1 MKIKLFTVPNLLT
14 LSNLLCGAFAS
25 LAALVYGSLEWAFWL
40 IVLAAVFDFFDGF
53 VARLLKCPSA
63 IGVELDS
70 LADMVSFGFAPS
82 AVVYAMTVGG
92 MAEGTPVWIRLVA
105 TFVCFVMAAFS
116 ALRLAKFNI
125 DETQHTEFCGLPTP
139 ANALFFSSLGFIGV
153 RTGLDFGGWPLL
165 IVVVA
170 MSWLLVSPV
179 RMFALKFRG
188 FGWRGNQIRYLFLLL
203 CVAVIASLRIYAI
216 PVIILLYI
224 LISAIRWGMQAN
236 RGGQEPAEAQAAEE
250 RTDEEARS
258 ALDDAPKAE

>member
-14 LSNLLCGAFAS
+14 LSNLMCGTFAS
-25 LAALVYGSLEWAFWL
+25 LAALVYGSLEWAFWF

-82 AVVYAMTVGG
+82 AVVYAMTVGA
-92 MAEGTPVWIRLVA
+92 MPADTPVWLRYGA
-105 TFVCFVMAAFS
+105 TFLCFVMAAFS

-153 RTGLDFGGWPLL
+153 RTGLDFGGWTLL
-165 IVVVA
+165 LFVVA

-188 FGWRGNQIRYLFLLL
+188 FGWRGNEIRYLFLLL
-203 CVAVIASLRIYAI
+203 CVAVIASLRLYSI

-236 RGGQEPAEAQAAEE
+236 RRAAGQEPQTDASE
-250 RTDEEARS
+250 RSGGEQ
-258 ALDDAPKAE
+258 

>member
-1 MKIKLFTVPNLLT
+1 M
-14 LSNLLCGAFAS
+14 
-25 LAALVYGSLEWAFWL
+25 
-40 IVLAAVFDFFDGF
+40 
-53 VARLLKCPSA
+53 
-63 IGVELDS
+63 
-70 LADMVSFGFAPS
+70 
-82 AVVYAMTVGG
+82 
-92 MAEGTPVWIRLVA
+92 
-105 TFVCFVMAAFS
+105 
-116 ALRLAKFNI
+116 
-125 DETQHTEFCGLPTP
+125 
-139 ANALFFSSLGFIGV
+139 

-258 ALDDAPKAE
+258 ASDDAPKVE